1 MGNAELAG
9 SVSGKRGREARLR
22 TSCTYGAR
30 ADIGRSVSSTCGRE
44 ARRDDQ
50 PRLGREE
57 RHGAERRMA
66 CRDDARTCIKYIV
79 YVVGADVT
87 GDGRVARRNAR
98 VDVCGSHGERLG
110 EGRDPSVAST

>member
-1 MGNAELAG
+1 ME
-9 SVSGKRGREARLR
+9 
-22 TSCTYGAR
+22 R

-66 CRDDARTCIKYIV
+66 CRDDARTCIR
-79 YVVGADVT
+79 GGARADVT
-87 GDGRVARRNAR
+87 GDGRVARRNTR
-98 VDVCGSHGERLG
+98 VDVYGSHGERLG

>member
-1 MGNAELAG
+1 ME
-9 SVSGKRGREARLR
+9 
-22 TSCTYGAR
+22 R

-66 CRDDARTCIKYIV
+66 CRDDARTCIRV
-79 YVVGADVT
+79 DVT

-98 VDVCGSHGERLG
+98 VDVYGSHGERLR

>member
-50 PRLGREE
+50 PRLGREV

-66 CRDDARTCIKYIV
+66 CRDDAPTCTV
-79 YVVGADVT
+79 YVGVDVT
-87 GDGRVARRNAR
+87 GDGRVARRNTR
-98 VDVCGSHGERLG
+98 VDVYGSHGERLG